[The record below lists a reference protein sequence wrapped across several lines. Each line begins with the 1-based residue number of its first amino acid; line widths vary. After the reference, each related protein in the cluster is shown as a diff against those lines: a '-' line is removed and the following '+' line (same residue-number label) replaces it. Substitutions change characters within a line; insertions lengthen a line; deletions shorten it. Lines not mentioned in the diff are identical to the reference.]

1 MGVWPNALSADE
13 DIQGASMSDAARHD
27 HARSPSLAR
36 SPVDRFPFGSV
47 CALALGRLLTSQHR
61 GEPGAVVWR
70 EFQQRR
76 RQRFE
81 RRIVTA
87 FGGFGTSSGAS
98 ARLGVRIRSICNTLQ
113 PGAR

>member
-70 EFQQRR
+70 EFQQGRG
-76 RQRFE
+76 QRFE
-81 RRIVTA
+81 RPIVTA
-87 FGGFGTSSGAS
+87 FGGFGASIGAS
-98 ARLGVRIRSICNTLQ
+98 ARVVVHKSRIFST
-113 PGAR
+113 